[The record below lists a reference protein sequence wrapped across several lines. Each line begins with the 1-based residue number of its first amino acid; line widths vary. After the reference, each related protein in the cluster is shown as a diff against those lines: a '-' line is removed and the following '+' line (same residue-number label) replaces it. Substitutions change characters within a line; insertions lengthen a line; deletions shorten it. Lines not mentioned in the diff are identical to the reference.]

1 MDVRERLTDE
11 ICNKRRV
18 TTLKPP
24 ALIGGSFFAA
34 GEEQR
39 HAAPTE
45 EQQGHRIVGNN
56 SKPIAFRQITAAE
69 FARLSSSMQITLLT
83 IRRAQLSSRKAIAA
97 TSDRKK
103 RHLGF

>member
-1 MDVRERLTDE
+1 
-11 ICNKRRV
+11 
-18 TTLKPP
+18 
-24 ALIGGSFFAA
+24 
-34 GEEQR
+34 
-39 HAAPTE
+39 
-45 EQQGHRIVGNN
+45 VGNN

-97 TSDRKK
+97 TAERKK